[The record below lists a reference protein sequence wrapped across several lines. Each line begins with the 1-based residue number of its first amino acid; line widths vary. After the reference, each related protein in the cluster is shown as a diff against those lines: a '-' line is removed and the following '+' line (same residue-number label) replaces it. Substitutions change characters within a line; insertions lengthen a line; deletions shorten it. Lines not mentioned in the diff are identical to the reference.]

1 MPESKNHKRKHFGV
15 KPRKGID
22 GYPLKPISKNLS
34 ISLIAEYKQKV
45 FLEKLFEKNTIDF
58 NNYFK
63 DSRRVEKKTCR
74 VLMGGGKRFKLIKN

>member
-1 MPESKNHKRKHFGV
+1 MPESKNHNRKHFGV

-45 FLEKLFEKNTIDF
+45 FLEKLFKKNTIDF

-63 DSRRVEKKTCR
+63 DSRRIEK
-74 VLMGGGKRFKLIKN
+74 GKRYKLIETENHYYGNI